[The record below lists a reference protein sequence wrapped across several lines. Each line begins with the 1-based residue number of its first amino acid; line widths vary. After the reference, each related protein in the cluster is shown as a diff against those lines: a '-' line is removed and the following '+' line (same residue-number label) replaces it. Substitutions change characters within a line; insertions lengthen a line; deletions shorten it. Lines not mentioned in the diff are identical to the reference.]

1 MERGCREEGN
11 WAILRCILLSAFE
24 SVKGK
29 IFPLMPCGE
38 RLTAMSEYFLLSK
51 PVVLNARG
59 GACGNGWF
67 LYQLP
72 GFCRCLSSGMGWFS
86 VAQDFCRHRPWQLE
100 RLGQIPLF
108 IQLLDCRQD
117 KTNQTQGREVTCL
130 KSHSWRPKT
139 RAWGL
144 WLNSVTFD
152 LFSLE

>member
-11 WAILRCILLSAFE
+11 WAIFRCILLSAFE

-38 RLTAMSEYFLLSK
+38 RPTAMSEYFLLSK

-72 GFCRCLSSGMGWFS
+72 GFCRCLSAGMGWFS
-86 VAQDFCRHRPWQLE
+86 VLRTSVDTNHDNWKGLGRSPCSFSSLIADRRKPVKPREGKWLAWSHTVEDPRLALE
-100 RLGQIPLF
+100 AF
-108 IQLLDCRQD
+108 
-117 KTNQTQGREVTCL
+117 
-130 KSHSWRPKT
+130 
-139 RAWGL
+139 